1 MKCTFR
7 WLAIA
12 AVTASSLLANN
23 LLSSPAQAEEG
34 LYANVDFLFLSPK
47 LNAVGFN
54 KIFYFDSQEI
64 QSAEGSLGSEL
75 QFSQRV
81 TVGYEGDQGGGAQV
95 RWFSFDNGDG
105 SAYAGIGEDS
115 VNGSI
120 AINGL
125 VNIDVDSIDAELTQR
140 GKFRVWD
147 WLATAGVRYARVDI
161 HDQAIGGMDWSGF
174 GDQVWFGSP
183 GMQFEGAGPTVSVQG
198 SREVIWEGFELFANG
213 RTALLYGE
221 TEIESI
227 FRGGGS
233 HVIEDVFAQVWE
245 VQAGARMVHEHDAFD
260 FVWGLFW
267 EAQRWDNDTDI
278 GNFALHGFGAKAGFQ
293 Y

>member
-1 MKCTFR
+1 M
-7 WLAIA
+7 
-12 AVTASSLLANN
+12 ASSALSNN
-23 LLSSPAQAEEG
+23 LFSSSAQAEEG

-54 KIFYFDSQEI
+54 KIFYFDSPAI
-64 QSAEGSLGSEL
+64 QTAEGNLGSEL

-105 SAYAGIGEDS
+105 AAYVGVGEDS
-115 VNGSI
+115 GAGPIN
-120 AINGL
+120 INGL
-125 VNIDVDSIDAELTQR
+125 VNIDVDTIDAELTQR

-161 HDQAIGGMDWSGF
+161 HDQTIDWNGFVTDSAWSGR
-174 GDQVWFGSP
+174 P
-183 GMQFEGAGPTVSVQG
+183 GMEFEGAGPTVSVQG
-198 SREVIWEGFELFANG
+198 SREVIWEGFEVFANG

-227 FRGGGS
+227 FRAGGS
-233 HVIEDVFAQVWE
+233 LVIEDVFAQVWE